1 MGCIYTGHAAS
12 TVLEIYP
19 PPEAVCIIP
28 SWSCQRAT
36 VNQSWDPTQR
46 ARSLSVRQSGAE
58 YPLTDR
64 EDDNK
69 VRIMAPDERAII
81 PSRTS

>member
-28 SWSCQRAT
+28 SWSCRRAT
-36 VNQSWDPTQR
+36 VNQSWDPTKEPGV
-46 ARSLSVRQSGAE
+46 SLSVSPGQNIHLR
-58 YPLTDR
+58 T
-64 EDDNK
+64 
-69 VRIMAPDERAII
+69 ERTII
-81 PSRTS
+81 R